1 MEFKI
6 GDKVKHKN
14 YSIEGII
21 IEIITGKE
29 TTYKVSIEV
38 GYLLVKK
45 EDIIL
50 L

>member
-6 GDKVKHKN
+6 GDKVRHKS